1 MTTDEKIMQGCIAL
15 AKKGAGYVS
24 PNPLVGCIIINNGEI
39 IGEGYHEKY
48 GEPHA
53 EANAIEDAKKKG
65 HSLVGAKLYVNL
77 EPCSHFGKR
86 PPCADLIVSEKI
98 GEVFIGMQD
107 PYKEVNGKGIEK
119 LEQAGI
125 KVTSG
130 ILEKECRELN
140 KFFITYVTEERP
152 YVTLKIAQ
160 SIDGAI
166 ALNNGKSKYITN
178 KTSREFVHRMRSEY
192 DAVLIGKNTAKMD
205 NPDLN
210 VREVEGR
217 NPLRIVIDKNLKLP
231 KDLKIFCDND
241 KDKTYVITNDKEGEN
256 LIRIKNK
263 ISSKKILKKLYEM
276 KINSII
282 VEGGAHLFSQ
292 FLEDELFDDV
302 YFFIAPK
309 IIGTGLSPFNN
320 FKIKSLDKVKNL
332 KFEYQKNLDN
342 DILLYYKN
350 LCSQE

>member
-1 MTTDEKIMQGCIAL
+1 MTTDEKIMQGCLAL
-15 AKKGAGYVS
+15 AKRGAGYVS

-39 IGEGYHEKY
+39 IGEGFHAKY

-53 EANAIEDAKKKG
+53 EANAIDDAKKKG
-65 HSLVGAKLYVNL
+65 HSLIGAKLYVNL

-86 PPCADLIVSEKI
+86 PPCADLIIEEKI
-98 GEVFIGMQD
+98 GEVYIGMQD
-107 PYKEVNGKGIEK
+107 PYEEVNGKGIEK

-125 KVTSG
+125 KVTAG
-130 ILEKECRELN
+130 ILENECKELN
-140 KFFITYVTEERP
+140 KFFIKYVTEGRP
-152 YVTLKIAQ
+152 YITLKIAQ

-178 KTSREFVHRMRSEY
+178 KVSRGYVHKMRSEY
-192 DAVLIGKNTAKMD
+192 DVVLIGKNTAKLD

-210 VREVEGR
+210 VHEVEGR

-231 KDLKIFCDND
+231 KDLKIFTGED
-241 KDKTYVITNDKEGEN
+241 KHKTFIVTNANEDVNHVHIKGKITP
-256 LIRIKNK
+256 
-263 ISSKKILKKLYEM
+263 KKILKKLYEM
-276 KINSII
+276 KINSVMI
-282 VEGGAHLFSQ
+282 EGGAHLFSQ
-292 FLEDELFDDV
+292 FIEDELFDDI

-309 IIGTGLSPFNN
+309 IIGSGLNPFKD

-342 DILLYYKN
+342 DILLYYKK
-350 LCSQE
+350 